1 MSFFYDFLDN
11 FNLKDLSDKIEI
23 NILLGVGVAVVGNV
37 KIKDFSDSIIE
48 IICSKK
54 VLKFVGEKLKISSIS
69 KGEIVISGEIFSFET
84 GEKWVKS

>member
-1 MSFFYDFLDN
+1 MENKVLQKNLEVISKYD
-11 FNLKDLSDKIEI
+11 KDLSDKIEI
-23 NILLGVGVAVVGNV
+23 NMLLGVGVAVVGNV
-37 KIKDFSDSIIE
+37 KIKDFSDSTIE

-84 GEKWVKS
+84 GEK

>member
-84 GEKWVKS
+84 GEK

>member
-1 MSFFYDFLDN
+1 MISMSFFYDFLDN

-37 KIKDFSDSIIE
+37 RIKDFSDSIIE

-84 GEKWVKS
+84 GEK

>member
-1 MSFFYDFLDN
+1 MISMSFFYDFLDN

-84 GEKWVKS
+84 GEK